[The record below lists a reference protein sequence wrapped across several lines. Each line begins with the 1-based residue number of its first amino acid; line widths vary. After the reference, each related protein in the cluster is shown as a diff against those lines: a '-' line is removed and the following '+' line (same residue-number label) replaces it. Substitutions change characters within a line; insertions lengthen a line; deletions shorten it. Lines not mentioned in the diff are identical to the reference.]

1 MRIGRWYEPSVVIV
15 FQLVEVIREEDANE
29 TSGELGVAL
38 LGNLVGVSQFRMP
51 KSELQIESAKFFPL
65 VSVDVACQE
74 EWCALKSPSMRVSG
88 VVIR

>member
-1 MRIGRWYEPSVVIV
+1 MRIGRWSEPSVVFV

-29 TSGELGVAL
+29 TTGELGVAL
-38 LGNLVGVSQFRMP
+38 LGSLVGVSQLRMP

-65 VSVDVACQE
+65 VSVDVACQK
-74 EWCALKSPSMRVSG
+74 EWCALKSPSTRVSG